1 MGRRGV
7 YEKIYNRYYSSS
19 FSGYWHIY
27 VCSSRKWSDQAK
39 EYPNIRLYLEDLLTD
54 NEYGVHIDDKN
65 GQEITE
71 EFLNDYQEIYDK
83 EGLDTVMDGYIDEF
97 AENGYSL
104 SVDHPKKF
112 TKS

>member
-1 MGRRGV
+1 MKKYIIGIIVVLLADIG
-7 YEKIYNRYYSSS
+7 I
-19 FSGYWHIY
+19 FMY
-27 VCSSRKWSDQAK
+27 VHQENESDQAK

-104 SVDHPKKF
+104 RVDHPKKF